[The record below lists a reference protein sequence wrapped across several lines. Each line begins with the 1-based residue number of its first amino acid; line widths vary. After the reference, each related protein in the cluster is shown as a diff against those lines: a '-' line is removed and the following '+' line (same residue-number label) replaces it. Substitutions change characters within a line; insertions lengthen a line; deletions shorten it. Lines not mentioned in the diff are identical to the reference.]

1 MEGFDS
7 AKITQT
13 ILWENCRFVICILKI
28 HAQVMHDWITTIF
41 KEKPAKAVTLGS
53 IIFVDCWLLYLG
65 YIKMK
70 RYQLNI
76 FSLKLLFHV
85 SYPLTPFD
93 RQFWIFVV
101 STNGPNW
108 PQQPSSLPGRLQ
120 KFVYNQKFKTAGLSV
135 W

>member
-1 MEGFDS
+1 MGLDS

-13 ILWENCRFVICILKI
+13 SLWENCRFVICILKI
-28 HAQVMHDWITTIF
+28 HAQVMHDWITTILN
-41 KEKPAKAVTLGS
+41 EKPAKAVTLGS
-53 IIFVDCWLLYLG
+53 IIFVDYWLLYLG

-85 SYPLTPFD
+85 SYPLTDSFEYLLCQQMAP
-93 RQFWIFVV
+93 
-101 STNGPNW
+101 TGPN
-108 PQQPSSLPGRLQ
+108 SLALFLADY
-120 KFVYNQKFKTAGLSV
+120 KSLFTNNQKFKTAGLSV